1 MNFLVLGTP
10 FLLFMLNYDWP
21 VSYLI
26 KLVGAVLILVGLIEL
41 KNDIKDQDKLKTL
54 TVCYTIVCGASTAG
68 TFVLRMI
75 VDMGNKV
82 EAVPLAAK
90 LICLIL
96 WAAAVLVSVYIMDML
111 YKLLDK
117 NRELLSDTVNLVK
130 LGDTLKKLYF
140 VTVFT
145 YVSNLI
151 YMLLPYRQTAD
162 FFAVLMIIGKLVL
175 YVLIIISTVRFFRLR
190 TDYYSHTA
198 DDEE

>member
-21 VSYLI
+21 LSYII
-26 KLVGAVLILVGLIEL
+26 KLVGTVFVLIGLIEL
-41 KNDIKDQDKLKTL
+41 KDKLKNPDKLKTI
-54 TVCYTIVCGASTAG
+54 TVSYIIVCAASAAG
-68 TFVLRMI
+68 TLILRMI
-75 VDMGNKV
+75 VDMGRKV
-82 EAVPLAAK
+82 EVIPWAAK
-90 LICLIL
+90 LICLVL

-111 YKLLDK
+111 YKLIDK

-130 LGDTLKKLYF
+130 MGDTLKKVYF

-145 YVSNLI
+145 YISNCI
-151 YMLLPYRQTAD
+151 YILLPYRQTAD

-175 YVLIIISTVRFFRLR
+175 YVLIIIAAVRFFKLR
-190 TDYYSHTA
+190 TDYYRQTA

>member
-21 VSYLI
+21 LSYII
-26 KLVGAVLILVGLIEL
+26 KLVGTVFVLIGLIEL
-41 KNDIKDQDKLKTL
+41 KDKLKNPDKLKTI
-54 TVCYTIVCGASTAG
+54 TVSYIIVCAASAAG
-68 TFVLRMI
+68 TLILRMI
-75 VDMGNKV
+75 VDMGRKV
-82 EAVPLAAK
+82 EVIPWAAK
-90 LICLIL
+90 LICLVL

-111 YKLLDK
+111 YKLIDK

-130 LGDTLKKLYF
+130 MGDTLKKVYF

-145 YVSNLI
+145 YISNCI
-151 YMLLPYRQTAD
+151 YILLPYRQTAD

-175 YVLIIISTVRFFRLR
+175 YVLIIIAAVRFFKLR
-190 TDYYSHTA
+190 TDYYRQTT